1 MQLTAVWLGRTAWCF
16 WWHEHHCA
24 VIDAVDQ
31 SSYVFDCPPGA
42 ESRGWG
48 GQSTNAACSLVL
60 SSSFGVLA
68 AWCSW
73 CHEQSRSFMGAASEC
88 CPGQLPNTLRSCT
101 LAHYLLEAVV
111 QKIQLNLLAHYKCC
125 AEIISKL
132 YAVCISHPYQ
142 DIFLAQT
149 FLLIAT
155 KYELLVFCHSISIDT
170 LYKVCISIFPN
181 VCVYVQMPPW
191 LPQW

>member
-1 MQLTAVWLGRTAWCF
+1 MLQKKYCSWSRLISACARNIFGHELLTAVMQQTLLVAGAQLCRY
-16 WWHEHHCA
+16 
-24 VIDAVDQ
+24 AVDQ
-31 SSYVFDCPPGA
+31 SSCALDCCVVGQNCLVLLMAWTPLCSYRCSWPKQLCFWLPIRNRVA
-42 ESRGWG
+42 WLG

-111 QKIQLNLLAHYKCC
+111 QKIQLNL
-125 AEIISKL
+125 
-132 YAVCISHPYQ
+132 V
-142 DIFLAQT
+142 
-149 FLLIAT
+149 LICT
-155 KYELLVFCHSISIDT
+155 ILMLCKDNF
-170 LYKVCISIFPN
+170 
-181 VCVYVQMPPW
+181 
-191 LPQW
+191 

>member
-1 MQLTAVWLGRTAWCF
+1 MQLTKAVMFLTA
-16 WWHEHHCA
+16 HQE
-24 VIDAVDQ
+24 Q
-31 SSYVFDCPPGA
+31 SCVV
-42 ESRGWG
+42 RLG

-142 DIFLAQT
+142 DIFSCANIFVDCMQQNMNFCCLFNDLMHLHS
-149 FLLIAT
+149 FLPFNFHWYSL
-155 KYELLVFCHSISIDT
+155 
-170 LYKVCISIFPN
+170 
-181 VCVYVQMPPW
+181 
-191 LPQW
+191 